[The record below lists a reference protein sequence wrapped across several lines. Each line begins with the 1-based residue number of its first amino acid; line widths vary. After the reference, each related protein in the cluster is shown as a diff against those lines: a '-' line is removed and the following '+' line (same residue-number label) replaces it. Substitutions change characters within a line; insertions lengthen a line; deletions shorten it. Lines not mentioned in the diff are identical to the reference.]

1 MIDWEALNMAAKNTM
16 HQKKMGGNIHIKKI
30 PTGKVMKRL
39 GVWPN
44 PKLPREC
51 GHAAEYLT

>member
-1 MIDWEALNMAAKNTM
+1 MAAKNTM
-16 HQKKMGGNIHIKKI
+16 HQKKMGGNIDIKKI